1 MIPNMHKCK
10 VRLSYLISHFMHLL
24 ETIRLGSIA
33 SWEYTRKVHTTTPAH
48 ETCSFP
54 ANYTISLSLWHFHWL
69 IVVSRSRL
77 HWSAFYLKT
86 KNFNHYRHY
95 QSNPLVFVRQS
106 FFIMTTAKFCPFL
119 DEVQACLTD
128 PVFPICTLLF
138 WLAFEFEV
146 SPSNEGVHNGIRVEK
161 GETNLNLYNS

>member
-10 VRLSYLISHFMHLL
+10 ARLSYLISHFMHLL

-33 SWEYTRKVHTTTPAH
+33 SWECTRKVHTTTPAH

-77 HWSAFYLKT
+77 HWSAFYLKNKYFQLLPVLPIEFASFCGVKFLYNDDCKVWST
-86 KNFNHYRHY
+86 FG
-95 QSNPLVFVRQS
+95 SSPSVLVGCRVFYMRAL
-106 FFIMTTAKFCPFL
+106 FR
-119 DEVQACLTD
+119 ACL
-128 PVFPICTLLF
+128 
-138 WLAFEFEV
+138 
-146 SPSNEGVHNGIRVEK
+146 
-161 GETNLNLYNS
+161 